1 MSDWTRDWR
10 RWSRAE
16 RAFAIALIL
25 VMLAVVPLGLLLGI
39 ARPGI

>member
-1 MSDWTRDWR
+1 MSDWARDWR

-25 VMLAVVPLGLLLGI
+25 VMMAVLPLGLLLGI